1 MTDEVVNIIF
11 ELGPAHL
18 EFIDFLIGSE
28 IDFFLDAID
37 RVIESVIFVK
47 HSPEMIIRALQA
59 PDDVT
64 MFRKLPED
72 RMMKFHSLAV

>member
-1 MTDEVVNIIF
+1 MVNIIF

-18 EFIDFLIGSE
+18 EFIDFLIGSK

-37 RVIESVIFVK
+37 RIVKPVIFVK
-47 HSPEMIIRALQA
+47 HSPEMIVRALEA